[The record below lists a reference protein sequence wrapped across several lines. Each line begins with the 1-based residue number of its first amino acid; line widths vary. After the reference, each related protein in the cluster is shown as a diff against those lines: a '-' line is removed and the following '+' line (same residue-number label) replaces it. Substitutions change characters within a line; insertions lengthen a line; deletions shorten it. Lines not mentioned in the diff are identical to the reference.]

1 MAGVSAGTV
10 DRILH
15 NRGNVSQESREA
27 VDKVLS
33 EVGYK
38 YNIHTSAIS
47 LKRVFKIVICT
58 PHAQE
63 GEYWGAVQDG
73 FERAFE
79 EFSDIAIHRIYNHY
93 NPFDIHSYHAAF
105 EKTCCEQPDAVII
118 SPSFIQEATDLC
130 RQLDKSFIP
139 YVFIDSK
146 IDETYPVASF
156 STDQYSCGRIL
167 AKILR
172 SITPANRCLTILEAQ
187 HTGNQNFNTSIE
199 RKKGFLDYMES
210 INQKGNVR
218 ISEFSV
224 FDSASNDKL
233 LSDFLSKNAD
243 VKGIAIM
250 NSRVHIVADFLQSH
264 GYNDIKVVS
273 FDLTNNNRK
282 CLQNGSIETLL
293 CQRPEHQG
301 VYAIKAIIKHLLYK
315 SPQKLTHHVMP
326 VDIIMKENLPY
337 YNELFDI

>member
-63 GEYWGAVQDG
+63 GDYWGAVQDG

-156 STDQYSCGRIL
+156 STDQYSHFQTAQFCESTQTSDTAVSGIRLLIEKITS
-167 AKILR
+167 AKIR
-172 SITPANRCLTILEAQ
+172 FHSSIDIVV
-187 HTGNQNFNTSIE
+187 TSA
-199 RKKGFLDYMES
+199 
-210 INQKGNVR
+210 VT
-218 ISEFSV
+218 V
-224 FDSASNDKL
+224 F
-233 LSDFLSKNAD
+233 
-243 VKGIAIM
+243 
-250 NSRVHIVADFLQSH
+250 
-264 GYNDIKVVS
+264 
-273 FDLTNNNRK
+273 
-282 CLQNGSIETLL
+282 
-293 CQRPEHQG
+293 
-301 VYAIKAIIKHLLYK
+301 VYAH
-315 SPQKLTHHVMP
+315 T
-326 VDIIMKENLPY
+326 
-337 YNELFDI
+337 